1 MEHIENGAER
11 REYIAPA
18 LIEADVDETA
28 FGGITDI
35 VENGFYRLS

>member
-1 MEHIENGAER
+1 MEHTESNAER
-11 REYIAPA
+11 REYVAPA